1 MKIWLRL
8 TLLFGILQ
16 LVIMLGVG
24 AVTLTVVRNTV
35 KELVAEE
42 SREMV
47 ATISDASELIIQS
60 GSGENSAL
68 EYVRRLVQDRS
79 IGDTGFYFILHPNGE
94 YLIHPNETVEGKNWK
109 NTHDFINYIV
119 SHGQSPT
126 DERFIRYVSPKTGE
140 WKQVYFEAVEGPG
153 WIVCSSAW
161 EHEMYSP
168 IQTLAFILT
177 GILVAALMLTLL
189 VVSSVSRNVGRV
201 LGDIAGNLEE
211 IGQGDLTTHIEVD
224 NWSTETR
231 QASEALHDAVVV
243 NMRNAVNSV
252 KHSVS
257 ESYEVKND
265 LAAASEQTAAAL
277 NQIDANVG
285 SITTRI
291 ERLNQQIDTNAGHIN
306 NMSRHFDEVMQQ
318 ISEQSSMVEESTASM
333 NEMMSSLM
341 NVANITSQRQQ
352 SVLQLTESSQKV
364 SSQMDEANRLFTEG
378 VTAKI
383 DTIQGA
389 AAAIRKIAAQTNL
402 LAMNAAIEA
411 AHAGDAG
418 RGFSVVAE
426 EIRNLSEISTTN
438 SANIAEALKEV
449 VKSIEQAG
457 TLFGEVQSSFAV
469 TNTETKETLNAFQEI
484 ESSTSELS
492 DGGKQILSAM
502 TSLESTSERIKEKTN
517 ELSSGVQDILESD
530 QNIGNLS
537 LENLSGIKE
546 ISVGVHEVSEA
557 MQSVNDLNTKLGD
570 AIEEIESGVAIFR
583 TEQESGDT

>member
-24 AVTLTVVRNTV
+24 AATLTVVRNTV
-35 KELVAEE
+35 KEMVAEE

-177 GILVAALMLTLL
+177 GILVAALMLTLW

-201 LGDIAGNLEE
+201 LGSIAGNLEE
-211 IGQGDLTTHIEVD
+211 IGKGDLTTHIEVD
-224 NWSTETR
+224 NWSTETM

-265 LAAASEQTAAAL
+265 LAAASEQTGASL

-285 SITTRI
+285 SIKKRI
-291 ERLNQQIDTNAGHIN
+291 DQLGGQIDENAGSISSMSGHFNDVLQQIN
-306 NMSRHFDEVMQQ
+306 
-318 ISEQSSMVEESTASM
+318 EQGSMVEEATSSM
-333 NEMMSSLM
+333 NEMLSSLKSM
-341 NVANITSQRQQ
+341 ASITSQRQQ
-352 SVLQLTESSQKV
+352 SVSELTKNSQKV
-364 SSQMDEANRLFTEG
+364 STQLDQANRLFTEG
-378 VTAKI
+378 VSAKI
-383 DTIQGA
+383 EPIQSA
-389 AAAIRKIAAQTNL
+389 AATIRKIAAQTTL

-426 EIRNLSEISTTN
+426 EIRNLSEVSTTN

-469 TNTETKETLNAFQEI
+469 TNTETKENLNAFQEI
-484 ESSTSELS
+484 
-492 DGGKQILSAM
+492 
-502 TSLESTSERIKEKTN
+502 
-517 ELSSGVQDILESD
+517 
-530 QNIGNLS
+530 
-537 LENLSGIKE
+537 
-546 ISVGVHEVSEA
+546 
-557 MQSVNDLNTKLGD
+557 
-570 AIEEIESGVAIFR
+570 
-583 TEQESGDT
+583 

>member
-24 AVTLTVVRNTV
+24 VATLTVVRNTV
-35 KELVAEE
+35 KEMVAEE

-47 ATISDASELIIQS
+47 GTIADASELIIQS
-60 GSGENSAL
+60 GPGENSAL
-68 EYVRRLVQDRS
+68 ESVRRLVQERS
-79 IGDTGFYFILHPNGE
+79 IGDTGFYFVLHPDGE

-126 DERFIRYVSPKTGE
+126 DKRFIRYVSPKTGE

-231 QASEALHDAVVV
+231 QASKTLHDAVVV

-277 NQIDANVG
+277 NQIDANIG

-306 NMSRHFDEVMQQ
+306 NMSSHFDEVLQQ
-318 ISEQSSMVEESTASM
+318 ITEQSSMVEESTASM

-426 EIRNLSEISTTN
+426 EIRSLSEISTTN

-537 LENLSGIKE
+537 VENLSGIKE

>member
-24 AVTLTVVRNTV
+24 AATLTVVRNTV
-35 KELVAEE
+35 KEMVAEE

-119 SHGQSPT
+119 SHGQSPEE
-126 DERFIRYVSPKTGE
+126 ERFIRYVSPKTGE
-140 WKQVYFEAVEGPG
+140 WKQVYFEAVEGPE

-177 GILVAALMLTLL
+177 GILVAALMLTLW

-201 LGDIAGNLEE
+201 LGSIAGNLEE
-211 IGQGDLTTHIEVD
+211 IGQGDLTVHIEVD

-352 SVLQLTESSQKV
+352 SVLQLKESSQKV

-378 VTAKI
+378 VTTKI

-426 EIRNLSEISTTN
+426 EIRSLSEISTTN

-502 TSLESTSERIKEKTN
+502 TSLESTSDRIKEKTN

-530 QNIGNLS
+530 QSIGNLS

-583 TEQESGDT
+583 TE

>member
-1 MKIWLRL
+1 
-8 TLLFGILQ
+8 
-16 LVIMLGVG
+16 
-24 AVTLTVVRNTV
+24 VVRNTV
-35 KELVAEE
+35 KEMVAEE

-47 ATISDASELIIQS
+47 GTIADASELIIQS
-60 GSGENSAL
+60 GPGENSAL
-68 EYVRRLVQDRS
+68 ESVRRLVQERS
-79 IGDTGFYFILHPNGE
+79 IGDTGFYFVLHPDGE

-109 NTHDFINYIV
+109 DTHDFIDYIV
-119 SHGQSPT
+119 SHGQAPIE
-126 DERFIRYVSPKTGE
+126 ERFIRYVSPKTGE
-140 WKQVYFEAVEGPG
+140 WKQVYFEVVEGPG

-168 IQTLAFILT
+168 IQTIAFILT
-177 GILVAALMLTLL
+177 GILVAALILTLL
-189 VVSSVSRNVGRV
+189 GVSSVSRNVGRV
-201 LGDIAGNLEE
+201 LGSVAANLEE
-211 IGQGDLTTHIEVD
+211 IGQGNLTTHIEVD
-224 NWSTETR
+224 NWSKETQ
-231 QASEALHDAVVV
+231 QASKTLHDAVVV

-277 NQIDANVG
+277 NQIDANIG

-306 NMSRHFDEVMQQ
+306 NMSSHFDEVLQQ
-318 ISEQSSMVEESTASM
+318 ITEQSSMVEESTASM

-426 EIRNLSEISTTN
+426 EIRNLSEVSTTN

-457 TLFGEVQSSFAV
+457 TLFREVQSSFAV

-492 DGGKQILSAM
+492 EGGKQILSAM

-530 QNIGNLS
+530 QSIGNLS

-570 AIEEIESGVAIFR
+570 AVEEIESGVAIFK
-583 TEQESGDT
+583 TELESDST